1 MNFLKLYIGDYL
13 RDTGTLTVAEHGAYM
28 LMLLHVYATERP
40 LPRGRELHRLLRA
53 ETKADREAID
63 SVASRFWYVTPDGL
77 LNKRA
82 DAEMVK
88 ANHQREVNRDV
99 GKRGGNP
106 YLKEQYNEP
115 GELYAARLPSGSI
128 KIGITAAGWSKR
140 AYGLS
145 KTYGGRPE
153 LLAKVVVQN
162 MGECEAQ
169 ILAEFAEFA
178 SGEVLTLPAE
188 LEANLVASVQ
198 AKHQPIHQPN
208 RLAITSPNHSQTK
221 EVSKPTASHPPADAA
236 GPRTASVPCPYA
248 AIVSAYHDIL
258 PSLPRVKLMP
268 VKRQAAMRK
277 LWGWVLSSRKSDGTR
292 RATNADEALQWLRGY
307 FEHAQHN
314 DFLMGRTSRPTEH
327 AGWQCDLDF
336 LLTDKGMKQV
346 IEKTVEQA
354 AA

>member
-40 LPRGRELHRLLRA
+40 LPQGRELHRLLRA
-53 ETKADREAID
+53 ETKADRDAID
-63 SVASRFWYVTPDGL
+63 SVASRFWYVTPGGL

-82 DAEMVK
+82 DLEMVK
-88 ANHQREVNRDV
+88 ANHQREVNRSV
-99 GKRGGNP
+99 GK
-106 YLKEQYNEP
+106 L
-115 GELYAARLPSGSI
+115 
-128 KIGITAAGWSKR
+128 
-140 AYGLS
+140 
-145 KTYGGRPE
+145 GGRPKRIE
-153 LLAKVVVQN
+153 TESVIES
-162 MGECEAQ
+162 G
-169 ILAEFAEFA
+169 AEPE
-178 SGEVLTLPAE
+178 
-188 LEANLVASVQ
+188 
-198 AKHQPIHQPN
+198 PN
-208 RLAITSPNHSQTK
+208 RNHNHSQTPEK
-221 EVSKPTASHPPADAA
+221 EVSKPSASHPPAAAA
-236 GPRTASVPCPYA
+236 GPRTASVPCPYE

-268 VKRQAAMRK
+268 AKRQAAMRK
-277 LWGWVLSSRKSDGTR
+277 LWGWVLSSRKSDGAR

-314 DFLMGRTSRPTEH
+314 DFLMGRTARPTEH

-336 LLTDKGMKQV
+336 LLTEKGMKQV